1 MRDWLSLR
9 EIHSKKL
16 IRGFYS
22 LLSDPWSV
30 ITHCHLSHANLL
42 QQNMQENRTT
52 SNSEKKNSSRLHYP
66 EFSLSASRR
75 TFAGWSLWTW
85 ERLWVAAGF
94 AGVKKKKKKKLFD
107 REVRR
112 PVQRRLEKGREVLS
126 VCQWQFPSQRGGR
139 TESDKWFV
147 RVQAT
152 GHGAKCQG
160 LSQPWAEG
168 SATSTPQRGK
178 YSGGWECEWCED
190 TEIKQNGNDV
200 ASLRH
205 FI

>member
-94 AGVKKKKKKKLFD
+94 AGVKKKKKKNCLTGRWGD
-107 REVRR
+107 PCRGDWRREGKFFQCVSGSFRVNVGAEPRATNDLYESKQQGTERNVRDCLSLE
-112 PVQRRLEKGREVLS
+112 QREARLVHRNAENI
-126 VCQWQFPSQRGGR
+126 QGG
-139 TESDKWFV
+139 EN
-147 RVQAT
+147 AN
-152 GHGAKCQG
+152 GAKIPK
-160 LSQPWAEG
+160 SNKME
-168 SATSTPQRGK
+168 TM
-178 YSGGWECEWCED
+178 
-190 TEIKQNGNDV
+190 
-200 ASLRH
+200 
-205 FI
+205 